1 MKNPFSFLLP
11 SCTMG
16 GRGDGFMAKDI
27 PATIK
32 AARLRAHMTQQE
44 LGEKMGYEGEYAN
57 VSVRR
62 WETGKCPVPL
72 EKMRALVAALDLTF
86 DDIIP

>member
-1 MKNPFSFLLP
+1 MKNPFSFLLS

-16 GRGDGFMAKDI
+16 ERGDGFMAKDI

-44 LGEKMGYEGEYAN
+44 LGEKMGYEGESAN
-57 VSVRR
+57 ATVRK
-62 WETGKCPVPL
+62 WETGKTPVPVI
-72 EKMRALVAALDLTF
+72 KMRALVAALDLTF